1 MKTTK
6 TTGHIEAYAS
16 SSSFNAF
23 AAMTRTTNAV
33 GNETR
38 RRLIAGGLT
47 EFHARGFHG
56 TGVDAIARTASVP
69 KGSFYNHFES
79 KQTFC
84 AEIVDAYF
92 ERHRGKLDLFFND
105 RSLAPL
111 DRLRA
116 YLDERIEY
124 FTRVELKRGCLMGN
138 LSLELADHEEA
149 VRSRLKDRFDEWAGI
164 FADCIESAQSAG
176 QVSSA
181 FRPSELAGF
190 ILNSWEGA
198 ILRMRVERTVK
209 PLEIARDFILQS
221 LLR

>member
-1 MKTTK
+1 
-6 TTGHIEAYAS
+6 
-16 SSSFNAF
+16 
-23 AAMTRTTNAV
+23 MTRTTNSI
-33 GNETR
+33 GGETR
-38 RRLIAGGLT
+38 RRLIDGGLT

-56 TGVDAIARTASVP
+56 TGVDAIARAANVP

-84 AEIVDAYF
+84 AEIVDVYF
-92 ERHRGKLDLFFND
+92 ERHRGKLDRFFGD

-124 FTRVELKRGCLMGN
+124 FSRAEAKRGCLMGN
-138 LSLELADHEEA
+138 LSLELADHEDA
-149 VRSRLKDRFDEWAGI
+149 VCCRLKDRFDEWAGI

-176 QVSSA
+176 QISSA
-181 FRPSELAGF
+181 FRSSELAGF
-190 ILNSWEGA
+190 VLNSWEGA

-209 PLEIARDFILQS
+209 PLEIARDFIFHS
-221 LLR
+221 LLH